1 MDYDG
6 KDGFVKYPLGG
17 FLPIAMFSGVYRTI
31 YVTSNFKNGKFTQ
44 TLNLARI
51 MNQDLSPTAVV
62 SSLVGA
68 FKGSAAGQALGI
80 GTEENNMGSST

>member
-1 MDYDG
+1 
-6 KDGFVKYPLGG
+6 
-17 FLPIAMFSGVYRTI
+17 
-31 YVTSNFKNGKFTQ
+31 GKFTQ